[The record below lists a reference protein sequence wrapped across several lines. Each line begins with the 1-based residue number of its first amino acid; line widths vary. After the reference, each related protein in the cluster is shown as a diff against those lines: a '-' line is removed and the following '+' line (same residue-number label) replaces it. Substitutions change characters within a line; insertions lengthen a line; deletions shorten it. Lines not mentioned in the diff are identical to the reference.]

1 MGFSVKEFLFSNF
14 ATDDSKFENY
24 LLQSENVLKG
34 ILFNLRLSN
43 MSIKSEFVN
52 SKTSSDKGSLSV
64 VLR

>member
-1 MGFSVKEFLFSNF
+1 MGFSVTEFLFSNF

-24 LLQSENVLKG
+24 LVQIVLKG
-34 ILFNLRLSN
+34 IMFNLRLSN